1 MFFWQTI
8 IELPDRIIC
17 LQYDRMHCLVV
28 QGIAVLEINLALKTE
43 LVDGTEYIH
52 IIYYTIVYVYMYIL
66 I

>member
-1 MFFWQTI
+1 M
-8 IELPDRIIC
+8 PDRIIC

-52 IIYYTIVYVYMYIL
+52 IIYYTIVYVYIYIY
-66 I
+66 